1 MKYVYCEKNWEGE
14 NGPPPHLMLRAL
26 GGGGVHTYIY
36 IYSVHRTERYTN
48 MLIVKI
54 LYVYFDN
61 STKYK
66 ST

>member
-1 MKYVYCEKNWEGE
+1 MSIVKKMGGGE
-14 NGPPPHLMLRAL
+14 WPPSPPDATCF
-26 GGGGVHTYIY
+26 GGGVHIY

>member
-1 MKYVYCEKNWEGE
+1 MSIVKKLGGGE
-14 NGPPPHLMLRAL
+14 WPPSPPDATCL
-26 GGGGVHTYIY
+26 GGGGVHTY